1 MNLTRRSLLGAT
13 AAAAIVGTVGCSAK
27 PGDNAQ
33 PGGEAGDTIKLGLNY
48 ELSGPVATY
57 GQASVLGINMAIA
70 QINEAGGIDGKQIKL
85 FEYDN
90 KSDAAEA
97 TTLANKLMTQDGVIA

>member
-48 ELSGPVATY
+48 ELSGPVAT
-57 GQASVLGINMAIA
+57 A
-70 QINEAGGIDGKQIKL
+70 
-85 FEYDN
+85 
-90 KSDAAEA
+90 
-97 TTLANKLMTQDGVIA
+97 

>member
-1 MNLTRRSLLGAT
+1 MPPERKHLNMNLTRRSLLGAT

-70 QINEAGGIDGKQIKL
+70 AIFA
-85 FEYDN
+85 
-90 KSDAAEA
+90 
-97 TTLANKLMTQDGVIA
+97 IAFVRGL